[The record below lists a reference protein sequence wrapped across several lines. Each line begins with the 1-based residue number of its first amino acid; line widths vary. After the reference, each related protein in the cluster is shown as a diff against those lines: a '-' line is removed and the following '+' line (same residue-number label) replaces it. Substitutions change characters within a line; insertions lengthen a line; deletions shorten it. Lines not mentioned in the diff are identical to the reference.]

1 MNYISEYNSLIYLL
15 IKNSMDKF
23 KAIALFMSTI
33 ETGSFSATAK
43 KHATDPSTV
52 SKAIKRLEEQLG
64 LQLLYRSTRQLSL
77 TSAGQKYAETVGFSL
92 PAT

>member
-1 MNYISEYNSLIYLL
+1 
-15 IKNSMDKF
+15 MDKF
-23 KAIALFMSTI
+23 RSISLFLSTI

-64 LQLLYRSTRQLSL
+64 LQLFYRSTRQLSL
-77 TSAGQKYAETVGFSL
+77 TSSGEEYAEVVG
-92 PAT
+92 